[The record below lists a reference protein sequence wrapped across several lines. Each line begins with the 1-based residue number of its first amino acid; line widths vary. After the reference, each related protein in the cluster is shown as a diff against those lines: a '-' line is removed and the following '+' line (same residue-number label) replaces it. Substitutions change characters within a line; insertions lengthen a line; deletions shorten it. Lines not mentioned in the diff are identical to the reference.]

1 MNKLFSWIEWW
12 PEFTRVC
19 VCVCV
24 CVCVYV
30 CVCVCVY
37 VWFNGLFILSFVL
50 WFVWSFI

>member
-19 VCVCV
+19 VCVYV
-24 CVCVYV
+24 CV